1 MIRPFEKRDAA
12 ACARVVQACVEADPN
27 LPPVLRDRIFA
38 TVTEAA
44 ILEKASLYYL
54 AVAQIDEGVVGL
66 GGVDMNEIRLLYVF
80 PGLQRQG
87 IGGALLE
94 HLESMVPPALFR
106 DIFLYST
113 RFAEGFYRSRGYVS
127 GGECLHDIL
136 GEPMMSVFM
145 RKDIG

>member
-1 MIRPFEKRDAA
+1 MIRQFDKRDAG

-27 LPPVLRDRIFA
+27 LPPELRTRIFA
-38 TVTEAA
+38 TITESAMQ
-44 ILEKASLYYL
+44 EKASLFYL
-54 AVAQIDEGVVGL
+54 AVAEIDEGVVGL

-80 PGLQRQG
+80 PGLQGQG
-87 IGGALLE
+87 IGRALLE

-127 GGECLHDIL
+127 EGECLHDIL
-136 GEPMMSVFM
+136 GEPMLSVFM
-145 RKDIG
+145 RKDIF